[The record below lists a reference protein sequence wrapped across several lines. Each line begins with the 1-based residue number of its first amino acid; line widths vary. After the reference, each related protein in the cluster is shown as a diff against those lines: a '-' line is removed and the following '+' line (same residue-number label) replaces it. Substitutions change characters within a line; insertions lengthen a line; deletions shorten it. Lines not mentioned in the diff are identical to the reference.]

1 LITDNL
7 IIGATRFDIYT
18 DHVNEIAGIAKVFAH
33 PARVA
38 IINYISKQKS
48 CICNDIVEE
57 IGLSQATISQHL
69 EVINKAG
76 LIRGTFKG
84 TSKCYCLN
92 VNRLQEFKDL
102 IGSFL
107 NTTAKNCC

>member
-1 LITDNL
+1 M
-7 IIGATRFDIYT
+7 GATKFNIYT
-18 DHVNEIAGIAKVFAH
+18 NYTNDIAAIAKVFAH

-38 IINYISKQKS
+38 IISYISKQNS
-48 CICNDIVEE
+48 CICNDIVDE

-92 VNRLQEFKDL
+92 VERFKELQEL
-102 IGSFL
+102 LNSFFY
-107 NTTAKNCC
+107 TTTINCC

>member
-1 LITDNL
+1 M
-7 IIGATRFDIYT
+7 GATKFNIYT
-18 DHVNEIAGIAKVFAH
+18 DHVNEIAAIAKVFAH

-38 IINYISKQKS
+38 IISYISKQQS

-76 LIRGTFKG
+76 LIKGTFKG

-92 VNRLQEFKDL
+92 VDRLKDFKEL

-107 NTTAKNCC
+107 HTTAINCC